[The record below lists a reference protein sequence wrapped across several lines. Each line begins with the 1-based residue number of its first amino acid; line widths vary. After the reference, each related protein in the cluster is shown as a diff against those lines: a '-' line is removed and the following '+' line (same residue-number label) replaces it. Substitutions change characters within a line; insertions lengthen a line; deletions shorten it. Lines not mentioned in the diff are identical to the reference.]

1 MASLIATLKAE
12 IKTLLEE
19 LKQAEVLGSVI
30 VDDFKTDPLGL
41 NKDIGA
47 YPAAILGPASVES
60 AYETNRENM
69 RTHIFEIL
77 VIEKGENVSKDGII
91 EDLMQAILDQFD
103 NHPTLN
109 GLAVGAVEPA
119 ATSPTVVPAE
129 DGSFIIFSVSLRV
142 RGLVT
147 LTF

>member
-1 MASLIATLKAE
+1 MASLISTLKAA
-12 IKTLLEE
+12 IKGNLDT
-19 LKQAEVLGSVI
+19 LKQAGTLGTVV
-30 VDDFKTDPLGL
+30 VDDFKTDPLGIDK
-41 NKDIGA
+41 NIGE

-60 AYETNRENM
+60 AYETNRDNL
-69 RTHIFEIL
+69 RTHTFEIL
-77 VIEKGENVSKDGII
+77 VIEKGENVSRDGVI
-91 EDLMQAILDQFD
+91 EDLMQSILDIFD
-103 NHPTLN
+103 NDPTLG

-119 ATSPTVVPAE
+119 TSSPTMVPTE